1 MDNEEQQKQEQSAA
15 EFLKK
20 RAEYYSSILPELRIL
35 HEHEKLQCELHEFR
49 MRARYAIIKLADIES
64 TQKPQTGEPK

>member
-1 MDNEEQQKQEQSAA
+1 MDTTEKQKEELSAD

-20 RAEYYSSILPELRIL
+20 RAAYYNEILPALRVL

-49 MRARYAIIKLADIES
+49 MRAKFAILKLAEIDS
-64 TQKPQTGEPK
+64 TQKPQTPETK